1 MLRIFWNL
9 FDYRNRYATDG
20 QEDLLDRIEALEI
33 TVLELEHRIDLLQD
47 PEYNLSRYTLGK

>member
-1 MLRIFWNL
+1 MIRIFRDL
-9 FDYRNRYATDG
+9 FDYRDRYAADG

-33 TVLELEHRIDLLQD
+33 TVAELEQRIDLLQD